1 MLEQGWELAF
11 SLFHSKSLFR
21 SKSLFLKELP
31 WAICSRRSLKKSDT
45 SESLFKKEWLFMIHS
60 QKNSYF
66 SHCLWQFMIAFPLF
80 MPKSESLFTK
90 EQPWVNRFLRSLQ
103 KSSLLLTKNERFA
116 WKTKEQIP
124 NPVLEILYHIERPVL
139 LKIFMLRAAVLRE
152 GQHFMQHHLFM
163 GCLARGV
170 N

>member
-1 MLEQGWELAF
+1 MIGSWFERIALE
-11 SLFHSKSLFR
+11 
-21 SKSLFLKELP
+21 KERF
-31 WAICSRRSLKKSDT
+31 A
-45 SESLFKKEWLFMIHS
+45 
-60 QKNSYF
+60 QKNSMF
-66 SHCLWQFMIAFPLF
+66 SPCFWQLKEIHKLDSCCKDRLIICYKDRECFTVFPLF

-90 EQPWVNRFLRSLQ
+90 EQPWVNRFLCSLQ

-139 LKIFMLRAAVLRE
+139 LKIFMLRAVVLRE
-152 GQHFMQHHLFM
+152 GQHFLQHHLFI

>member
-1 MLEQGWELAF
+1 MIGSWFERIALE
-11 SLFHSKSLFR
+11 
-21 SKSLFLKELP
+21 KERF
-31 WAICSRRSLKKSDT
+31 A
-45 SESLFKKEWLFMIHS
+45 
-60 QKNSYF
+60 QKNSMF
-66 SHCLWQFMIAFPLF
+66 SPCFWQLKEIHKLDSCCKDRLIICYKDREWFTVFPLF

-103 KSSLLLTKNERFA
+103 KSSLLHTKNERFA